1 MDKVQESESIMSK
14 ELFIELIN
22 KNRLKLYKTAI
33 SILKNDDDVN
43 DAIQETL
50 LSSYKNY
57 QNLKDKNLFTTWITR
72 ILINKCYDIINKK
85 KKIVYIEDST
95 IENTA
100 SYYDKYKTD
109 SILENVLNKLD
120 DELREITLL
129 YYYDDLSTAAISE
142 ILNIPAG
149 TVKSRL
155 SRARSKIL
163 EIIKKEEGEENDG

>member
-1 MDKVQESESIMSK
+1 MDKVQESEFTMEK

-33 SILKNDDDVN
+33 SILKDDDDAN

-100 SYYDKYKTD
+100 SYYDRYQAE
-109 SILENVLNKLD
+109 SLLENVLNKLD

-163 EIIKKEEGEENDG
+163 EIIKKEEGEEYDG

>member
-1 MDKVQESESIMSK
+1 MDKVQESESIMDK

-22 KNRLKLYKTAI
+22 QNRLKLYKTAI
-33 SILKNDDDVN
+33 SILKNDDDAN

-57 QNLKDKNLFTTWITR
+57 QNLKDKKLFTTWIIR

-95 IENTA
+95 IENTT
-100 SYYDKYKTD
+100 SYYDKYQTD
-109 SILENVLNKLD
+109 SILENVLNKID

-142 ILNIPAG
+142 ILNIPPG

>member
-1 MDKVQESESIMSK
+1 MDTVQESESIMDK

-33 SILKNDDDVN
+33 SILKNDDDAN

-100 SYYDKYKTD
+100 SYYDKYQAE

>member
-1 MDKVQESESIMSK
+1 MDKVQESESIMDK
-14 ELFIELIN
+14 DLFIELIN
-22 KNRLKLYKTAI
+22 QNRLKLYKTAI
-33 SILKNDDDVN
+33 SILKNDDDAN

-57 QNLKDKNLFTTWITR
+57 QNLKDKKLFTTWITR

-95 IENTA
+95 IENTT
-100 SYYDKYKTD
+100 SYYDKYQTD
-109 SILENVLNKLD
+109 SILENVLNKID

-142 ILNIPAG
+142 ILNIPPG

>member
-33 SILKNDDDVN
+33 SILKNDDDAN

-109 SILENVLNKLD
+109 SLLENVLNKLD

>member
-1 MDKVQESESIMSK
+1 MDKVQESESIMDK
-14 ELFIELIN
+14 DLFIELIN
-22 KNRLKLYKTAI
+22 QNRLKLYKTAI
-33 SILKNDDDVN
+33 SILKNDDDAN

-57 QNLKDKNLFTTWITR
+57 QNLKDKKLFTTWIIR

-95 IENTA
+95 IENTT
-100 SYYDKYKTD
+100 SYYDKYQTD
-109 SILENVLNKLD
+109 SILENVLNKID

-142 ILNIPAG
+142 ILNIPPG